1 MVVDTK
7 LYDLLGVKPDCNE
20 RELKKAFMLKARE
33 LHPDKNRDDPNATE
47 KFQQVNEA
55 YEILKD
61 PQKRQIYDQAGVD
74 GLREGAGGMGGMDDI
89 LSHLFGMGGG
99 FPGHSYRQ
107 QRRARTQDIVHKV
120 NVSLEDLYN
129 GKEVTLRINRE
140 VLCPDCGGNG

>member
-7 LYDLLGVKPDCNE
+7 LYDLLGVKPDVSE
-20 RELKKAFMLKARE
+20 RDLKKAFMQKARE

-74 GLREGAGGMGGMDDI
+74 GLRQRSGVLGGLD
-89 LSHLFGMGGG
+89 
-99 FPGHSYRQ
+99 
-107 QRRARTQDIVHKV
+107 
-120 NVSLEDLYN
+120 
-129 GKEVTLRINRE
+129 
-140 VLCPDCGGNG
+140 